1 MCLKFQHKIPHRS
14 FIIAC
19 QNLPLLVYV
28 PLNANELLLP
38 PLYQK
43 RAGRSFFII
52 ILGEGLCLQSK
63 PITAVVICVD
73 QAKHQANSTALQLLV
88 KMRGLLF
95 LLNALLLLES
105 TKGLMKYDEL
115 NDHDREIV
123 DRAIEQA
130 NKDFGKTKHLDFY
143 TIVNRNK
150 DMVNVI
156 LRSTSCDSK
165 MPSVHQKECKLQEK
179 PPQVSCI
186 DCKGIM
192 KPCLLLRQKDEIK
205 KRVDECPPKEDI
217 HRTGSA
223 HAIFQKSGNGH
234 QQQTGCIGCI

>member
-1 MCLKFQHKIPHRS
+1 
-14 FIIAC
+14 
-19 QNLPLLVYV
+19 
-28 PLNANELLLP
+28 
-38 PLYQK
+38 
-43 RAGRSFFII
+43 
-52 ILGEGLCLQSK
+52 
-63 PITAVVICVD
+63 
-73 QAKHQANSTALQLLV
+73 
-88 KMRGLLF
+88 MRGLLF

-186 DCKGIM
+186 DCQGIM
-192 KPCLLLRQKDEIK
+192 EPCLLLRHMDEIK
-205 KRVDECPPKEDI
+205 KRMDECTLTEDN
-217 HRTGSA
+217 HFTG
-223 HAIFQKSGNGH
+223 GGH
-234 QQQTGCIGCI
+234 SRF